1 VAFDDIRA
9 SVDSCQV
16 RGGQAV
22 PCSATEDDPAV
33 ILFTSGTTRA
43 PNGVTLSHR
52 NLIGSLQSVLV
63 ATGQLQTQGAVD
75 DRPRVS
81 LLSVPLFHIGAIQQL
96 LLSMVTGGTLV
107 FLDGR
112 FDAVQVLRLIGQE
125 RVKAW
130 SAVPTMVSRVVN
142 ELSTAPP
149 GSYDVSSLRSLGM
162 GAAAVSGTLQRRVR
176 EAFPNVVKGLA
187 VSYGLTEAS
196 GVVAMAAGAALHDHV
211 GTVGRVLPTVDVK
224 IEAPD
229 EHGNGEILVRSPGVM
244 RGYWGAPENPL
255 IDDQWLRTGDS
266 GRLDAEGFLYLAGRV
281 KDVVIRGGE
290 NVSSASVEARLLQH
304 PAVSEAAVVGL
315 PHPDLG
321 EEVGAAVVL
330 RRDQSASA
338 EELADFASQTLSYYE
353 VPTRWWLGPDEL
365 PKTATGKVLKREVVA
380 LHFGRPDG
388 QP

>member
-1 VAFDDIRA
+1 
-9 SVDSCQV
+9 
-16 RGGQAV
+16 
-22 PCSATEDDPAV
+22 
-33 ILFTSGTTRA
+33 
-43 PNGVTLSHR
+43 
-52 NLIGSLQSVLV
+52 
-63 ATGQLQTQGAVD
+63 
-75 DRPRVS
+75 
-81 LLSVPLFHIGAIQQL
+81 
-96 LLSMVTGGTLV
+96 
-107 FLDGR
+107 
-112 FDAVQVLRLIGQE
+112 
-125 RVKAW
+125 
-130 SAVPTMVSRVVN
+130 
-142 ELSTAPP
+142 
-149 GSYDVSSLRSLGM
+149 
-162 GAAAVSGTLQRRVR
+162 
-176 EAFPNVVKGLA
+176 

-196 GVVAMAAGAALHDHV
+196 GVVAMAAGAALRDHV

-224 IEAPD
+224 IEEPD

-244 RGYWGAPENPL
+244 RGYWGAPERPL

-266 GRLDAEGFLYLAGRV
+266 GRLDAEGFLYPSGRI

-330 RRDQSASA
+330 RRDQIASA

-353 VPTRWWLGPDEL
+353 VPTRWWLGADEL

-388 QP
+388 QPVIAVISGRKVER